1 MKYIIIIVVFLNI
14 GFSNNILNYKIK
26 YFGIYAADCII
37 DIQDTI
43 YYNQVSKK
51 INFIVKTKPFFDF
64 LFPIDNKYSIILD
77 ENNSIL
83 FFQKTTSQPKVINS
97 LYTVNRNGKIFY
109 DNSDFEILPQYYN
122 IFSIL
127 YMIISQLEI
136 PNNCIIE
143 REGLLYDA
151 LIDFNEEN
159 SVYKLSL
166 KNKNNFDPIIEHTDI
181 FTWALF
187 KENYKREI
195 FINPDNKMLEKCVF
209 SKGLMKISAHLY
221 IKN

>member
-1 MKYIIIIVVFLNI
+1 
-14 GFSNNILNYKIK
+14 
-26 YFGIYAADCII
+26 
-37 DIQDTI
+37 
-43 YYNQVSKK
+43 
-51 INFIVKTKPFFDF
+51 
-64 LFPIDNKYSIILD
+64 
-77 ENNSIL
+77 
-83 FFQKTTSQPKVINS
+83 
-97 LYTVNRNGKIFY
+97 
-109 DNSDFEILPQYYN
+109 
-122 IFSIL
+122 
-127 YMIISQLEI
+127 MIISQLEI

-151 LIDFNEEN
+151 LIDFNEEKSMYN
-159 SVYKLSL
+159 LSL

-209 SKGLMKISAHLY
+209 SKGLMKVSAHLY